1 MNRQNDEQY
10 VIQYVRQAMSSTTIA
25 PPDTSRLNGLREPVE
40 SIYFAH
46 QKGGPQAVQQAWPTV
61 AKYAPQLAELM
72 NVAPIWK
79 SYSPTEFV
87 QVRPPARY
95 LDSDKIIQAREL
107 TAIVSQPGVGKSF
120 WSLAKAADLADNNIS
135 TLIVAAEGMNPDRI
149 IALEK
154 YRATEGKPCL
164 SEMLQIAD
172 RPLNLA
178 SDFEVDH
185 FVQFAAQLQPKV
197 IFIDTLAA
205 CNPGQ
210 DENTVQDMQ
219 PVMNRIREQIMD
231 VLDCAVV
238 LLHHTTKDGKG
249 FRGSN
254 AIRGSVTNM
263 YILQEEDGLIIL
275 KSDKQRDAETD
286 PDRYYRLVS
295 FETRLHPDTRE
306 QLRSAVMLP
315 ADKTIRDPK
324 VSLSKNQRKVLEVL
338 DGFDNGMRYAALVDA
353 TGLAKSS
360 LLAAVRQLIK
370 AGFASQSEQGEPY
383 FITEAGSKALAN
395 G

>member
-1 MNRQNDEQY
+1 MKNDEQY
-10 VIQYVRQAMSSTTIA
+10 IIQYVRQAMSSTTID
-25 PPDTSRLNGLREPVE
+25 PPDTSRANGLGEALA
-40 SIYFAH
+40 SIHLAH
-46 QKGGPQAVQQAWPTV
+46 QKGGPQGVQQALPTV
-61 AKYAPQLAELM
+61 YRHKPELAELV
-72 NVAPIWK
+72 NAVPVWT
-79 SYSPTEFV
+79 SYSPAEFV
-87 QVRPPARY
+87 QARPPASY
-95 LDSDKIIQAREL
+95 LDTDKIVQAGEL
-107 TAIVSQPGVGKSF
+107 TAVVSQPGVGKSF
-120 WSLAKAADLADNNIS
+120 WSLAKAADLADNDVS
-135 TLIVAAEGMNPDRI
+135 TLIVAAEGMNPDRL

-154 YRATEGKPCL
+154 YRAAEGKPAL
-164 SEMLQIAD
+164 SAKLQIAD

-178 SDFEVDH
+178 NDFEVDC

-219 PVMNRIREQIMD
+219 PVMNRIREQIMS
-231 VLDCAVV
+231 VLNCAVV

-263 YILQEEDGLIIL
+263 YILQEEDGVITL
-275 KSDKQRDAETD
+275 KSDKQRDAEAD
-286 PDRYYRLVS
+286 PDRYYTLVS
-295 FETRLHPDTRE
+295 FETRQHPDTGE

-324 VSLSKNQRKVLEVL
+324 VSLSRNQRKVLEVL
-338 DGFDNGMRYAALVDA
+338 DGFSNGVRYAALTDA

-360 LLAAVRQLIK
+360 LLSAMRQLIK

-383 FITEAGSKALAN
+383 FITESGSKALTN